1 MTSIVPN
8 AFSRALDMAMA
19 GFARSRDA
27 DEVIAAVRAHYDLLR
42 M

>member
-8 AFSRALDMAMA
+8 AFSRALETAMA
-19 GFARSRDA
+19 AFARGRDP
-27 DEVIAAVRAHYDLLR
+27 EVVVAAVRAHYDLLR